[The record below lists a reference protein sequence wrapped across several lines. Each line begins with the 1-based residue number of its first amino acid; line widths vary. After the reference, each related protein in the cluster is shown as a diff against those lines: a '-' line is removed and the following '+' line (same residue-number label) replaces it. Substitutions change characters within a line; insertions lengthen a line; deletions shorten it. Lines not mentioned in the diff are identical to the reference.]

1 MKIELY
7 QKKSLRT
14 MKVDDTTTQHCCL
27 GISGEAGEVID
38 LVKKSI
44 YYNKELDLI
53 KVTEELGDL
62 MFYIVNLA
70 SSLGIS
76 MHDVL
81 IQNVEKLEKRFP
93 NGFSKKEAIERKDE
107 NDK

>member
-7 QKKSLRT
+7 QKKSSRT
-14 MKVDDTTTQHCCL
+14 MKIDDSTVQHCCL

-38 LVKKSI
+38 LIKKSI
-44 YYNKELDLI
+44 YYNKTLDRA

-70 SSLGIS
+70 SALDIR
-76 MHDVL
+76 MDTVL
-81 IQNVEKLEKRFP
+81 RMNVDKLYERFP

-107 NDK
+107 SGE

>member
-14 MKVDDTTTQHCCL
+14 MKIDDSTVQHCCL

-38 LVKKSI
+38 LIKKSI
-44 YYNKELDLI
+44 YYNKTLDRA

-70 SSLGIS
+70 SALDIR
-76 MHDVL
+76 MDTVL
-81 IQNVEKLEKRFP
+81 RMNVDKLYERFP

-107 NDK
+107 SGE